1 MNQDSDHCDDINIV
15 HTDNE
20 KEFLMIFPS
29 PDWEGPDIEIL
40 DKSQE
45 LDLNYSSLS
54 VSHFVVGSGSTQAC
68 SNLESTRVESSGEDE
83 NEHEESVLSSE
94 INWEIHCKQRII
106 SPVWNYG
113 RKLPGGEKAEF
124 NYCKKIIPAK
134 QSNTS
139 NMISHIMHTHKE
151 PAKELSKEL
160 EKQKDAKKIS
170 NNKRDAERK
179 VKRSILNISTR
190 KGILSSF
197 KNAKMDELL
206 VEFIAI
212 ENIKL

>member
-54 VSHFVVGSGSTQAC
+54 VSHIVVGSGSTQAC

-113 RKLPGGEKAEF
+113 RKLPGSEKAEF

-151 PAKELSKEL
+151 PAKELSNEL
-160 EKQKDAKKIS
+160 EKQKDTIRLFKCVGSQPADVVWATVKKVLDCIGYES
-170 NNKRDAERK
+170 N
-179 VKRSILNISTR
+179 
-190 KGILSSF
+190 
-197 KNAKMDELL
+197 
-206 VEFIAI
+206 
-212 ENIKL
+212 